1 MTINKFHP
9 QTLSVRAGS
18 EMTAYGEN
26 SEALFLNSSFR
37 FDSAAQAA
45 ARFGGSEPGNIYS
58 RFTNPTVTMF
68 QNKLAAL
75 EGAEQ
80 CVATSTGM
88 SAILACVM
96 GLCSAGDHIVASRS
110 IFGTSVQLFS
120 NILARWGLQVSFVSL
135 TDLAEWQS
143 AVTSHTK
150 LFFVET
156 PSNPLTEVCDIA
168 ALADIA
174 HKAGAHLVV
183 DNCFCT
189 PAIQQPLAL
198 GADIIIHSATKYI
211 DGQGRCLGGAVL
223 GSKAL
228 MEPVYG
234 FLRTAGV
241 TMSAF
246 NAWVF
251 LKGLETLY
259 VRMDAH
265 ARNALALATWLEQQ
279 PGVARVYY
287 PGLSSHP
294 QYALAMS
301 QQSSGG
307 GIVSFEV
314 RAKAGQTPQQAAWAL
329 IDATKLISIT
339 ANLGDA
345 KSTIT
350 HPATTTHSRVTAEAR
365 AAAGIVDGLVRI
377 AVGLEHIDD
386 LKADLSMLTAF
397 A

>member
-1 MTINKFHP
+1 MSKIQYHP
-9 QTLSVRAGS
+9 ETLSVRAGS
-18 EMTAYGEN
+18 EMTEYGEN
-26 SEALFLNSSFR
+26 SEALFMNSSFR
-37 FDSAAQAA
+37 FVSAAQAA
-45 ARFGGSEPGNIYS
+45 ARFGGTEPGNIYS

-80 CVATSTGM
+80 CVATSSGM

-96 GLCSAGDHIVASRS
+96 GLCSAGEHIVASRS
-110 IFGTSVQLFS
+110 IFGTSVQLFG
-120 NILARWGLQVSFVSL
+120 NILKRWGLNVTFVSL
-135 TDLAEWQS
+135 TDPDEWQA
-143 AVTSHTK
+143 AVTEKTK

-156 PSNPLTEVCDIA
+156 PSNPMTEVCDIQV
-168 ALADIA
+168 LADIA
-174 HKAGAHLVV
+174 HAAGAHLVV

-189 PAIQQPLAL
+189 PAIQRPLAL
-198 GADIIIHSATKYI
+198 GADIVIHSATKYI

-251 LKGLETLY
+251 LKGLETLH
-259 VRMDAH
+259 VRMEAH
-265 ARNALALATWLEQQ
+265 AKNALALAAWLEAQ
-279 PGVARVYY
+279 PQVARVHY
-287 PGLSSHP
+287 PGLASHP
-294 QYALAMS
+294 QHALAMR

-307 GIVSFEV
+307 GIVTFEV
-314 RAKAGQTPQQAAWAL
+314 KAKAGQTPQEAAWAL
-329 IDATKLISIT
+329 IDATQLISIT

-350 HPATTTHSRVTAEAR
+350 HPASTTHSRITPEAR
-365 AAAGIVDGLVRI
+365 VIAGITDGLVRI
-377 AVGLEHIDD
+377 AVGLEHIED
-386 LKADLSMLTAF
+386 LKADLALLTK
-397 A
+397 